1 MWVLKH
7 PALTVKLLVA
17 QNKVRL
23 MKTFFGFTFILMS
36 TLLLGCGET
45 AEGLQTGNTELS
57 AESQTLLDD
66 LHGRW
71 RLQHL
76 VIGYCPQ
83 SLGKSPFM
91 GESRWETKSGQLKM
105 SAVSQNSSDLVLDVQ
120 DGRTLTRHATVEI
133 EGCTISEEIT
143 MTLKEMK
150 GRYAQGFYAAHY
162 FHDGSASCT
171 ALAQTYEIQE
181 SCSVTADWSGL
192 RLSRQP

>member
-1 MWVLKH
+1 
-7 PALTVKLLVA
+7 
-17 QNKVRL
+17 
-23 MKTFFGFTFILMS
+23 MKTILGFTFILMN

-45 AEGLQTGNTELS
+45 AESLQSEDMDLS
-57 AESQTLLDD
+57 VESQTLLNE

-91 GESRWETKSGQLKM
+91 GESRWDTENGQLKM
-105 SAVSQNSSDLVLDVQ
+105 SAVSQNSNDLVLDVQ

-143 MTLKEMK
+143 VTIKEMN
-150 GRYAQGFYAAHY
+150 GRHAQGFYAAHY
-162 FHDGSASCT
+162 FHDGSASCS

-181 SCSVTADWSGL
+181 SCNITADWSGV